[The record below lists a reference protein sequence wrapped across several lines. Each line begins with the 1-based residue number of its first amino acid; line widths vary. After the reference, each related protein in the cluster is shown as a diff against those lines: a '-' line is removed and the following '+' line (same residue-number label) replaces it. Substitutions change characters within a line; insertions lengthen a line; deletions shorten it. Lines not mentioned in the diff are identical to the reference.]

1 MTFATF
7 NATEILP
14 KTRVALFAHVRL
26 CLYTLLIFVYIPPSV
41 HVWLLLCCVQWSK
54 VCVSVFL
61 CSTVS
66 RNLCVFFLAQQQ
78 QRVAGEARPRQ
89 QQFTAGR
96 RRKAAAKERLQ
107 VCKARIGAFH
117 WSWNNLSFNLHKS
130 EVSECSRTWLDLLLA
145 FWLLFVINVLA
156 AVVSMCVTN
165 CV

>member
-14 KTRVALFAHVRL
+14 NTRVALFAHVRL
-26 CLYTLLIFVYIPPSV
+26 CLYTLLIFASFCTCVAASM
-41 HVWLLLCCVQWSK
+41 LCAMIN
-54 VCVSVFL
+54 VSVFL

-130 EVSECSRTWLDLLLA
+130 EV
-145 FWLLFVINVLA
+145 
-156 AVVSMCVTN
+156 
-165 CV
+165 

>member
-1 MTFATF
+1 MTFAIF

-26 CLYTLLIFVYIPPSV
+26 CLYTLLIFASFCTCVAASM
-41 HVWLLLCCVQWSK
+41 LCAMIN
-54 VCVSVFL
+54 VSVFL

-78 QRVAGEARPRQ
+78 RVAGAARPRQ